1 MIKRLLS
8 LALCLCLLS
17 TATVAFAA
25 NESQSPD
32 ETTGLFAG
40 KSVDITAIAKNTAIE
55 NAPDVYSVE
64 IVWGDMAFAWGYEDP
79 TANDPAASAA
89 VWNPATHQYE
99 INGTAVTAGDKAWY
113 MPNTEALTV
122 VYGDKLEQ
130 GDTFVKTTQDSVMV
144 FNHSSLP
151 VDVAIAI
158 DNTADDVDAI
168 ATAGIDASFVRAEV
182 NKQLGVTVGD
192 VYAEDSSLVNQV
204 KLSEPTDESVLPTDA
219 PKVVAALNV
228 TISKVVPTP

>member
-1 MIKRLLS
+1 
-8 LALCLCLLS
+8 
-17 TATVAFAA
+17 
-25 NESQSPD
+25 
-32 ETTGLFAG
+32 
-40 KSVDITAIAKNTAIE
+40 
-55 NAPDVYSVE
+55 
-64 IVWGDMAFAWGYEDP
+64 
-79 TANDPAASAA
+79 
-89 VWNPATHQYE
+89 
-99 INGTAVTAGDKAWY
+99 
-113 MPNTEALTV
+113 
-122 VYGDKLEQ
+122 
-130 GDTFVKTTQDSVMV
+130 MV